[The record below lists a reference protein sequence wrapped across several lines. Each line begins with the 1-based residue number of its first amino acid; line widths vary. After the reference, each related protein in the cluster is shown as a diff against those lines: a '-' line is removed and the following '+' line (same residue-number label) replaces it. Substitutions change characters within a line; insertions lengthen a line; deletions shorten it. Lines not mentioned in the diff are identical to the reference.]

1 MNAKISY
8 REAAVRGASPVR
20 LVICLYEQAIED
32 LRQAVVALEKG
43 EIEARTRKINHAITV
58 LGQLQGSLDLHRG
71 GEVARNLER
80 FYNVVRA
87 GIVEAQLKQ
96 SAGLLGQQIS
106 QLVLVYEAWLE
117 VERVTSPAVSR
128 PQQESPES
136 APPLAAS
143 ESPAAD
149 WSA

>member
-1 MNAKISY
+1 MNARISY

-43 EIEARTRKINHAITV
+43 DIEARTRKINHAITV
-58 LGQLQGSLDLHRG
+58 LGQLQGSLDMHRG

-117 VERVTSPAVSR
+117 VERVTSPAASR
-128 PQQESPES
+128 PQESLES

-143 ESPAAD
+143 ASPAAD

>member
-1 MNAKISY
+1 MNAKFRY

-32 LRQAVVALEKG
+32 LRQAVLALEKG
-43 EIEARTRKINHAITV
+43 DIEQRTGKINHAVTV
-58 LGQLQGSLDLHRG
+58 IGQLQGSLDMERG

-80 FYNVVRA
+80 FYNFVRD
-87 GIVEAQLKQ
+87 GLVEAQLKQ
-96 SAGLLGQQIS
+96 SGKILEQQIS

-117 VERVTSPAVSR
+117 VERAISSAQKPAEQSTANSSPPTPV
-128 PQQESPES
+128 ED
-136 APPLAAS
+136 L
-143 ESPAAD
+143 PAGG